1 MEKWVKIIIIIDK
14 LFIII
19 KEGNRDNRIANQI
32 DIIDPDSREYVS
44 ITGLYPNILRGRN

>member
-1 MEKWVKIIIIIDK
+1 MEKWVKIIIIVDK

-19 KEGNRDNRIANQI
+19 KEGSRDKSNRI

-44 ITGLYPNILRGRN
+44 ITGLYPNILRGKN